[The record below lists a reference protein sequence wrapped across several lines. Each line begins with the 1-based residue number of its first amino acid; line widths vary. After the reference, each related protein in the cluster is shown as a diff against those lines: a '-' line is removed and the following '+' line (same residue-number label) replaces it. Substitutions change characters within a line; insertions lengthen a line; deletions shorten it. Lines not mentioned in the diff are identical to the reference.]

1 MQIKSLQ
8 VKIASLSGLCVAG
21 TIAVLVGF
29 GIASTN
35 ATNEFVGQNVSDILE
50 KKTKEAIQNLAST
63 QAGLIRSEF
72 ETALNAARTMAHSF
86 ATMIDPKNPG
96 AVPVDQRREAL
107 NGMLLNVLKNNELF
121 NGTYTAWEPD
131 ALDGR
136 DEQFRNKRETGTD
149 GTGRFIPYWNRD
161 QNGRIAMQPL
171 VEYDSRDLHP
181 NGVMKGGWYIGP
193 KENGKESVL
202 DPLPY
207 IVQGKQVFLA
217 TLSVPI
223 KLDGKFYGVAGA
235 DFNLDFV
242 QKLTTQVS
250 KSIFDG
256 RNEVVIVSNMG
267 LIVAHSTKPELIGQS
282 LSKINSG
289 WEQDLAVVRSGQ
301 PKVEI
306 EPSSKMLRTFAP
318 IQLGH
323 TGKPW
328 AVLIQVPQSV
338 VLADSVTLDAALN
351 DRANSSV
358 LWQVAIALLVAV
370 AAVGVM
376 WVMAGG
382 VARPIRACVGFAEG
396 IAAGRFDQT
405 LEVKQV
411 DEVGLLADA
420 LRKMLADLVRMNAQR
435 TEDQKR
441 AEEERRTA
449 MLQLADDL
457 EARVMSVVEGVDG
470 AARAMS
476 TTAQSMTSTAHQTS
490 QQATVVA
497 SASEEANVNV
507 QTVAA
512 ATEELSGSIRE
523 IGQQVNRSADIARE
537 AVSAAQQAN
546 GQVMGL
552 NEAAMK
558 IGTVV
563 QLIQSIAAQTNLL
576 ALNATIEAARAGEAG
591 KGFAVVAGEVK
602 NLANQTAKATE
613 EIAGQV
619 NDMQRVTNETTTVI
633 KGVGSIIG
641 QINDI
646 ATAIAAAVEEQN
658 AATLEI
664 ARNVQQAAS
673 GTQQVTSNIDGVRQA
688 ASEASESAGQ
698 VLTVSGQLADESTRL
713 RDVVTSFL
721 SKVRAA

>member
-1 MQIKSLQ
+1 MKIRSLQ
-8 VKIASLSGLCVAG
+8 IKIASLAGLCVAG

-29 GIASTN
+29 GIVSTN
-35 ATNEFVGQNVSDILE
+35 TTNAFVGQTVSSMLE
-50 KKTKEAIQNLAST
+50 KKTEQSIQNMAST

-72 ETALNAARTMAHSF
+72 ETALNAARTMAHAF
-86 ATMIDPKNPG
+86 ATMVDPQNPG
-96 AVPVDQRREAL
+96 AVPVEQRREAL
-107 NGMLLNVLKNNELF
+107 NGLLLNVLKNNELF

-136 DEQFRNKRETGTD
+136 DAAFRNRADTGTD
-149 GTGRFIPYWNRD
+149 ATGRFIPYWNRD
-161 QNGRIAMQPL
+161 QRGHIAMQPL

-207 IVQGKQVFLA
+207 IVQGQQVFLA

-223 KLDGKFYGVAGA
+223 MVGGRFQGVAGA

-242 QKLTTQVS
+242 QKLATQVS

-267 LIVAHSTKPELIGQS
+267 LIVAHSAKPDLIGQS
-282 LSKINSG
+282 ISTITRD
-289 WEQDLAVVRSGQ
+289 WEQDLAIVRSGQ
-301 PKVEI
+301 PKVETD
-306 EPSSKMLRTFAP
+306 SDARMMRTFAP
-318 IQLGH
+318 IQLGQ

-328 AVLIQVPQSV
+328 AVLIQVPQDV
-338 VLADSVTLDAALN
+338 VLADSVTLGAAL
-351 DRANSSV
+351 DERAGSSV
-358 LWQVAIALLVAV
+358 LWQAGIALLVAV
-370 AAVGVM
+370 AAVGGM

-382 VARPIRACVGFAEG
+382 VARPIRACVAFAEG
-396 IAAGRFDQT
+396 IAAGRFDQA
-405 LEVKQV
+405 LEVRQV
-411 DEVGLLADA
+411 DEVGVLADS
-420 LRKMLADLVRMNAQR
+420 LRTMQADLVRRNAQR
-435 TEDQKR
+435 AEDQKR
-441 AEEERRTA
+441 AESERRAA

-457 EARVMSVVEGVDG
+457 ESRVMSVVEGVDG
-470 AARAMS
+470 AARSMGG
-476 TTAQSMTSTAHQTS
+476 TAQSMTNTATQTS
-490 QQATVVA
+490 QQATIVA
-497 SASEEANVNV
+497 AASEEANVNV

-523 IGQQVNRSADIARE
+523 IGQQVNRSAEIART
-537 AVSAAQQAN
+537 AVEAAQQAN
-546 GQVMGL
+546 GQVLGL
-552 NEAAMK
+552 NDAAMK

-602 NLANQTAKATE
+602 NLATQTAKATE
-613 EIAGQV
+613 EIAAQV
-619 NDMQRVTNETTTVI
+619 SDMQRVTSETTTVI

-641 QINDI
+641 QIDEI
-646 ATAIAAAVEEQN
+646 STTIAAAVEQQN
-658 AATLEI
+658 SATLEI
-664 ARNVQQAAS
+664 ARNVQQAAN

-688 ASEASESAGQ
+688 ASEARESSSQ
-698 VLTVSGQLADESTRL
+698 VLKVSGQLADESTRL
-713 RDVVTSFL
+713 RDVVTAFL
-721 SKVRAA
+721 AKVRAA

>member
-8 VKIASLSGLCVAG
+8 VKIASLAGLCVAG

-63 QAGLIRSEF
+63 QAGLVRSEF

-121 NGTYTAWEPD
+121 NGTYSAWEPD

-149 GTGRFIPYWNRD
+149 ATGRFIPYWNRD

-289 WEQDLAVVRSGQ
+289 WERDLAVVRSGQ
-301 PKVEI
+301 PKVEMDAG
-306 EPSSKMLRTFAP
+306 SMMLRTFAP

-435 TEDQKR
+435 AEDQKR

-646 ATAIAAAVEEQN
+646 ATTIAAAVEEQN

-721 SKVRAA
+721 SKIRAA

>member
-1 MQIKSLQ
+1 MQIKSFQL
-8 VKIASLSGLCVAG
+8 KIASLSGLCLAG
-21 TIAVLVGF
+21 TIVAMVGF
-29 GIASTN
+29 GIFSAN
-35 ATNEFVGQNVSDILE
+35 ATNDFVGQNVSELLE
-50 KKTKEAIQNLAST
+50 KKSKEAIQNLAST

-72 ETALNAARTMAHSF
+72 ETALNAARTMAHGF
-86 ATMIDPKNPG
+86 ATMVDQQNVG
-96 AVPVDQRREAL
+96 AVPVEQRREAL
-107 NGMLLNVLKNNELF
+107 NAMLLNVLSNNKLF
-121 NGTYTAWEPD
+121 NGTYTAWEPN

-136 DEQFRNKRETGTD
+136 DEQFRNRRDTGTD
-149 GTGRFIPYWNRD
+149 ATGRFIPYWNRD
-161 QNGRIAMQPL
+161 HNGRIAMQSL

-193 KENGKESVL
+193 KETGKESVL

-223 KLDGKFYGVAGA
+223 IVDGKFQGVAGS
-235 DFNLDFV
+235 DFDLDFV
-242 QKLTTQVS
+242 QKLTSQVS

-256 RNEVVIVSNMG
+256 RNEVIIVSNMG
-267 LIVAHSTKPELIGQS
+267 LIVAHSARPELIGQP
-282 LSKINSG
+282 LSKLNTS
-289 WEQDLAVVRSGQ
+289 WEQDIAVVKSGQ

-306 EPSSKMLRTFAP
+306 DTQSKMLRTLAP
-318 IQLGH
+318 ITLGQ

-338 VLADSVTLDAALN
+338 VLADSVTLGAAL
-351 DRANSSV
+351 DERANSTV
-358 LWQVAIALLVAV
+358 LWQVGIAVLVAF

-376 WVMAGG
+376 WGMARG

-396 IAAGRFDQT
+396 IAAGRFDQK
-405 LEVKQV
+405 LDVEQV
-411 DEVGLLADA
+411 DEVGVLADA
-420 LRKMLADLVRMNAQR
+420 LRKMLADLVRMNTQR
-435 TEDQKR
+435 AKDQTR
-441 AEEERRTA
+441 SEEERRTG
-449 MLQLADDL
+449 MLRLADDL
-457 EARVMSVVEGVDG
+457 EGQVMSVVEGVDG
-470 AARAMS
+470 AARAMGI
-476 TTAQSMTSTAHQTS
+476 TAQNMTSTATQTS
-490 QQATVVA
+490 QQSVVVA

-523 IGQQVNRSADIARE
+523 IGQQVNRSADIARD
-537 AVSAAQQAN
+537 AVAAAQQAN
-546 GQVMGL
+546 RQVLGL
-552 NEAAMK
+552 NEAALK

-619 NDMQRVTNETTTVI
+619 NDMQRVTGETTAVI
-633 KGVGSIIG
+633 KSVGTIIG

-646 ATAIAAAVEEQN
+646 ATTIAAAVEEQN

-664 ARNVQQAAS
+664 ARNVQQAAN
-673 GTQQVTSNIDGVRQA
+673 GTQEVTSNIEVVRQA
-688 ASEASESAGQ
+688 AAEASESAGQ
-698 VLTVSGQLADESTRL
+698 VLTVAAQLGDEAGRL
-713 RDVVTSFL
+713 RAVVTGFL
-721 SKVRAA
+721 SKVRTA